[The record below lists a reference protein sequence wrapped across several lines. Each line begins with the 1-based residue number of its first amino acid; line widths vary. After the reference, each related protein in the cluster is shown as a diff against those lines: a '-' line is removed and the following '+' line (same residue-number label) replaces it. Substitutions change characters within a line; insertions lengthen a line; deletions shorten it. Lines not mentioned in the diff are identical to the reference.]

1 MSESGALK
9 RFFDEAKDKDGKVA
23 VVELLDTMAACG
35 LDINLDPRLKDVKR
49 ALDRADRHL
58 DWDSFHEVTSHAA
71 LLIEHGI
78 TGHFVV
84 PDWAAFK
91 KDMYELY
98 DGQKSNLG
106 GAKADYIPQLAKC
119 DSNHWGV
126 SVCTIDGQRLNIG
139 DTDVGFCL
147 QSSSKPLTYAFV
159 QEELGVEKVHQ
170 HVGREPSGRA
180 FNELVLNPK
189 GRPHNP
195 CINAGAIMCASL
207 VQHEMNS
214 ADRYDHMA
222 AQFSRLAGGAKF
234 GFQNGTYQ
242 SEYATADRNFALSFF
257 MKENG
262 AFPEWIDNREK
273 MEDSL
278 RLYFQLCSMEINA
291 SDYSVVA
298 ATLANG
304 GVCPV
309 TGERVLEAETVKNTL
324 SMMYSCGMYDY
335 SGEFAFKIGLPA
347 KSGVSGVVLVVIPD
361 VMGIVTFSPNL
372 DHIGNSE
379 RGVKFC
385 TALTDKFNFHNYDP
399 SSHVAAGKRDPTK
412 LKSEAVQNPI
422 SALLYAAAEND
433 VGAMKRLFLIGTD
446 MESKDYDGRTA
457 LHLAASSGNLEPLNF
472 LLKCGVDVNPKDRW
486 GGTPLADAV
495 REGKDNIAKILK
507 DAGAKAE

>member
-1 MSESGALK
+1 MGRVRHRRPQLCS
-9 RFFDEAKDKDGKVA
+9 
-23 VVELLDTMAACG
+23 LL
-35 LDINLDPRLKDVKR
+35 
-49 ALDRADRHL
+49 
-58 DWDSFHEVTSHAA
+58 FHEGKRCVSRVDRQQ
-71 LLIEHGI
+71 
-78 TGHFVV
+78 GH
-84 PDWAAFK
+84 
-91 KDMYELY
+91 
-98 DGQKSNLG
+98 
-106 GAKADYIPQLAKC
+106 
-119 DSNHWGV
+119 
-126 SVCTIDGQRLNIG
+126 
-139 DTDVGFCL
+139 
-147 QSSSKPLTYAFV
+147 
-159 QEELGVEKVHQ
+159 
-170 HVGREPSGRA
+170 
-180 FNELVLNPK
+180 
-189 GRPHNP
+189 
-195 CINAGAIMCASL
+195 
-207 VQHEMNS
+207 
-214 ADRYDHMA
+214 
-222 AQFSRLAGGAKF
+222 
-234 GFQNGTYQ
+234 
-242 SEYATADRNFALSFF
+242 
-257 MKENG
+257 
-262 AFPEWIDNREK
+262 

-399 SSHVAAGKRDPTK
+399 SSHVASGKRDPTK

-446 MESKDYDGRTA
+446 LNSADYDGRTA
-457 LHLAASSGNLEPLNF
+457 LHLAASTGNIEPLNF
-472 LLKCGVDVNPKDRW
+472 LLGC
-486 GGTPLADAV
+486 
-495 REGKDNIAKILK
+495 E
-507 DAGAKAE
+507 